1 MREIEEI
8 EREKG
13 RERGDRR
20 RTTNKNLR
28 KVDREKKEKYKDVSI
43 VI

>member
-20 RTTNKNLR
+20 RTTNR
-28 KVDREKKEKYKDVSI
+28 EFEKVDREKKEKYKDVSI